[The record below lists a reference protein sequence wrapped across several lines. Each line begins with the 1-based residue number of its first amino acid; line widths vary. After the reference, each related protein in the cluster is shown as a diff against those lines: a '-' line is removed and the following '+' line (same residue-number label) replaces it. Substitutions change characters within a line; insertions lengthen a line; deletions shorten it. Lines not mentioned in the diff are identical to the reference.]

1 MDVVLVSIEGAGD
14 LWLARME
21 FGSHQLAVQVDLSA
35 GLAAVTPVAAPD
47 AERAY
52 RLFES
57 TREEKELV
65 HLIRE
70 ASRGQATILP
80 HTLRVHDKW
89 THWPLLAVLHSAQS
103 AVAPE
108 SNDGDDKNGH

>member
-1 MDVVLVSIEGAGD
+1 MDVVLVSIEGAGEV
-14 LWLARME
+14 WLARLE
-21 FGSHQLAVQVDLSA
+21 FGSQQLAVQVDLS
-35 GLAAVTPVAAPD
+35 GGMVAVTPLAAPD

-52 RLFES
+52 RFFES

-70 ASRGQATILP
+70 ASRGQAATLP

-103 AVAPE
+103 DVAPE
-108 SNDGDDKNGH
+108 SDDGDKDGQ